1 LTSTLH
7 NQSGNDEKG
16 LNQDRLEQLELAAS
30 ISSTQLI
37 LVFRR
42 NISGITQRLGE
53 IAFRQDNDEAI
64 ELYEWAAAAADTTTD
79 LARAMR
85 DLNTKYQAQADTIK
99 KLNEQLEDLIQAKKQ
114 HETLLLEKF
123 QALLNAKKLKIRD
136 QQRLLAG
143 AKVDPQKGKEPL
155 KCLLCRTQSRTAAQ
169 VQQARQT
176 QSTRPPRSSRST
188 KRTAEGKSP
197 HATDT
202 DSEDTAFEKEPAM
215 EAKSDAEKETPPH
228 SDLNATDDE
237 DDDDLNSV
245 PLPDTATSKGRVMES
260 QPNRGSSSQKGSPT
274 PPPPPRQLRFATDK
288 KVATAKSQSPPIAPT
303 DGQTDDSETSDD
315 EL

>member
-7 NQSGNDEKG
+7 IQSGNDEKG

-143 AKVDPQKGKEPL
+143 AKVDPQKGMEPL

-176 QSTRPPRSSRST
+176 QSTRSPRSSRST
-188 KRTAEGKSP
+188 KRKAEGKSP

-215 EAKSDAEKETPPH
+215 
-228 SDLNATDDE
+228 
-237 DDDDLNSV
+237 
-245 PLPDTATSKGRVMES
+245 
-260 QPNRGSSSQKGSPT
+260 
-274 PPPPPRQLRFATDK
+274 
-288 KVATAKSQSPPIAPT
+288 
-303 DGQTDDSETSDD
+303 
-315 EL
+315 

>member
-1 LTSTLH
+1 MTSTLH
-7 NQSGNDEKG
+7 IQSGNDEKG

-143 AKVDPQKGKEPL
+143 AKVDPQKGMEPL

-176 QSTRPPRSSRST
+176 QSTRSPRSSRST
-188 KRTAEGKSP
+188 KRKAEGKSP

-228 SDLNATDDE
+228 SDLDATDDE

-260 QPNRGSSSQKGSPT
+260 QPNRGSNSQKGSPT
-274 PPPPPRQLRFATDK
+274 PPSPPRQLRFATDK
-288 KVATAKSQSPPIAPT
+288 KVATAESQSPPIAPT